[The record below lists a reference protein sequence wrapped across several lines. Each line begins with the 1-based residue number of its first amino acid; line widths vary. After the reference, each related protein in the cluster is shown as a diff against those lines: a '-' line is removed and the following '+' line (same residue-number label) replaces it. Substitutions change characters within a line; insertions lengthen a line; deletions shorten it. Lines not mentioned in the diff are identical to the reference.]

1 MTFPNSS
8 EPVEGWR
15 IRFRVKKGA
24 NAEAYRVVD
33 HRNKLAFL
41 KVFNKHDLK
50 EDRSDSTA
58 WPLELVIRESLDFPG
73 IPNLIQSG
81 VLPNDGRPYFITDLV
96 PGETLDQL
104 LYREFVLSEYR
115 AKPLMEGLLKVAT
128 YLHKLENPVVHN
140 ALTPVNIILDE
151 CTGGSERLVLVSFG
165 HAKRESDGPGAS
177 LLTVDPRY
185 VPNECFEGSTSSPT
199 TDVFAL
205 GATYYRILFG
215 APPWGEFTAA
225 AKHADLRET
234 LLAARLQPV
243 PMPTHT
249 LSGEL
254 DLSSRSAIRK
264 ALSPLP
270 DNRFKDAGTFL
281 EALAEPASREM
292 KTVSGA
298 RPGQA
303 GPNEHK
309 PHGFAAV
316 AGMDELKRILTEDFL
331 SALRKPELYRR
342 FGLSI
347 PNGMLLFGPPGCG
360 KTFIAERF
368 GEELGF
374 AFRKISP
381 STVAN
386 TYIHGTQE
394 KIAQLF
400 DAARNEA
407 PCVLFLDEVDALV
420 PSRSG
425 ELSHAYAA
433 EVNEWLVQMSN
444 CGEAGIFLLAAT
456 NQPRRI
462 DQAVLR
468 AGRID
473 KVVYVGPPDHE
484 ARRAMFE
491 IHLSQRPLEEIIDF
505 NELARLTAAR
515 IASDIRLLVD
525 EAARDALT
533 LGDHSIGMSH
543 LQDAIRRNG
552 PTVGPGVLAEYEGMR
567 REFESRR
574 SVKRTVRSNR
584 FDN

>member
-1 MTFPNSS
+1 MTLPNGS

-15 IRFRVKKGA
+15 IRFRIKKRT

-33 HRNKLAFL
+33 QRNRLAFL
-41 KVFNKHDLK
+41 KVFNAPAVK
-50 EDRSDSTA
+50 EDHLDSTA
-58 WPLELVIRESLDFPG
+58 WPLELTIMRCLEFPG
-73 IPNLIQSG
+73 IPNLIESG
-81 VLPNDGRPYFITDLV
+81 LLPKDGRPYFIADHI
-96 PGETLDQL
+96 PGETLDL
-104 LYREFVLSEYR
+104 LLARELALSEYR
-115 AKPLMEGLLKVAT
+115 AKPLLKGLLAIAA
-128 YLHKLENPVVHN
+128 YMHALEDPVVHN
-140 ALTPVNIILDE
+140 ALTPGNVILDDY
-151 CTGGSERLVLVSFG
+151 TDGDERLALVDFG
-165 HAKRESDGPGAS
+165 HARRDSDGPPES
-177 LLTVDPRY
+177 LLFVDPHY
-185 VPNECFEGSTSSPT
+185 VPNECFEDSGSSPT

-205 GATYYRILFG
+205 GATYYRMLFG
-215 APPWGEFTAA
+215 VPPWGESTVT
-225 AKHADLRET
+225 AKHLDLREV
-234 LLAARLQPV
+234 LLEARIQPV
-243 PMPTHT
+243 RMPTHS

-254 DLSSRSAIRK
+254 NPSLRNAIRK
-264 ALSPLP
+264 ALSQRP
-270 DNRFKDAGTFL
+270 DDRFRDAGAFL
-281 EALAEPASREM
+281 EALEEPASNEM
-292 KTVSGA
+292 TSVSGT
-298 RPGQA
+298 RPSRV
-303 GPNEHK
+303 GPNERK
-309 PHGFAAV
+309 SHGFAAV
-316 AGMDELKRILTEDFL
+316 AGMAELKQILTEDFIR
-331 SALRKPELYRR
+331 ALREPELYRR

-425 ELSHAYAA
+425 ELHHAYAA

-444 CGEAGIFLLAAT
+444 CGEAGVFLLAAT

-462 DQAVLR
+462 DQAALR

-484 ARRAMFE
+484 ARKAMFE
-491 IHLSQRPLEEIIDF
+491 IHLSHRPLEAPIDF
-505 NELARLTAAR
+505 DELARLTEAR

-533 LGDHSIGMSH
+533 SGHHSIGMSH

-552 PTVGPGVLAEYEGMR
+552 PTVAPGVLAQYERMR
-567 REFESRR
+567 REFESQR
-574 SVKRTVRSNR
+574 SVTRTVRSNR